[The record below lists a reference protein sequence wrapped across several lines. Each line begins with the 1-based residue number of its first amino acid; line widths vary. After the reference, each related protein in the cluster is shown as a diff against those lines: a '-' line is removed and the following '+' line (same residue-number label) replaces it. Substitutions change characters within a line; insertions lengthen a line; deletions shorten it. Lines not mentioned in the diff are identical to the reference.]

1 MAAERDVRDQTI
13 LGRNQNS
20 FAWYDDNSP
29 RSGAKK
35 RMIWG
40 MTDKTHRRVLA
51 YKKHGRSNKSEAT
64 AREEKRTCN
73 QVYQEIAVCQRQ

>member
-1 MAAERDVRDQTI
+1 VAAERDVRDQTI

-64 AREEKRTCN
+64 AREG
-73 QVYQEIAVCQRQ
+73 